1 MPSDF
6 IGFMWCAIALT
17 STVRSFLVP
26 QELGEVMTFL
36 RVGIENISVFFLMR
50 TGFEK
55 KYQLLW

>member
-36 RVGIENISVFFLMR
+36 RVGIENISVFF
-50 TGFEK
+50 
-55 KYQLLW
+55 